1 MVVALTGHYYGLKHL
16 GTILGIIQLGMVG
29 GIIGPLLGG
38 LIYDHA
44 GRYSPAFMI
53 GALTFMTAGVIAF
66 LLRAPTS
73 DRI

>member
-1 MVVALTGHYYGLKHL
+1 MVVALTGHYYGLKYL

-44 GRYSPAFMI
+44 GHYSPTFMI

-66 LLRAPTS
+66 QLRAPTNG
-73 DRI
+73 RV